1 MCSRKRTDGRSAHPI
16 SNRNECKAFDQG
28 LLTVSGHSVQ
38 LTDASEFA
46 TCVHVSGPRDDL
58 KAFDQGLLTV
68 SGHLVQLTDASEFA
82 TCVHAS
88 GPRDDL
94 LIQSQ

>member
-1 MCSRKRTDGRSAHPI
+1 MPVSLQHEFTRADGGTICS

-46 TCVHVSGPRDDL
+46 TCVH
-58 KAFDQGLLTV
+58 
-68 SGHLVQLTDASEFA
+68 
-82 TCVHAS
+82 AS

-94 LIQSQ
+94 LIQSPIAMSAKHLIRVS

>member
-1 MCSRKRTDGRSAHPI
+1 VATPRILKKIEFVNSRLRRELWIFFTTVHPDPQDCLQNLSLGICS
-16 SNRNECKAFDQG
+16 SNRNEC
-28 LLTVSGHSVQ
+28 
-38 LTDASEFA
+38 
-46 TCVHVSGPRDDL
+46 

>member
-1 MCSRKRTDGRSAHPI
+1 MQVCLQHVFTRADQGTICS

-38 LTDASEFA
+38 LTDAS
-46 TCVHVSGPRDDL
+46 V
-58 KAFDQGLLTV
+58 
-68 SGHLVQLTDASEFA
+68 FA

-88 GPRDDL
+88 GPRDNL
-94 LIQSQ
+94 LIRSPTAMSAKHLIKVS